1 MATYCTIHLGHVCMV
16 AVSDLRVQV
25 KKEHLMLV
33 GKIPVKNG
41 DLARA
46 GPDQPPKK
54 EDDASSNDK
63 TVLVLSM

>member
-1 MATYCTIHLGHVCMV
+1 MV

-33 GKIPVKNG
+33 GRIPVKNG